1 MDLAERRK
9 TALVRFV
16 SAWSGMASLFGFNPS
31 TARVRALL
39 FGAGVPLSLSEIAE
53 RLGISRGNA
62 SMCLKELRGWGVIQK
77 ISKPPDRQD
86 WYASRGDL
94 FRQTIAIA
102 RQRKRRE
109 FDPVVGG
116 ALAALADLAQ
126 GANPEQAQRIHEIEE
141 YLTALDRVGR
151 EVLENEPAALALIE
165 LLRRSFG
172 RPKEEE

>member
-1 MDLAERRK
+1 MARTQDRDA
-9 TALVRFV
+9 ALDRFV
-16 SAWSGMASLFGFNPS
+16 AAWAGMASLFGFNPS
-31 TARVRALL
+31 TARVSALL
-39 FGAGVPLSLSEIAE
+39 IGAAAPLSLSEIAR

-62 SMCLKELRGWGVIQK
+62 SMCLKELRAWGVIQK

-116 ALAALADLAQ
+116 ALAALADLTM
-126 GANPEQAQRIHEIEE
+126 GAKPEEVQRIHEIEE

-172 RPKEEE
+172 RPKQS

>member
-1 MDLAERRK
+1 MMTRSEDREA
-9 TALVRFV
+9 ALDRFV
-16 SAWSGMASLFGFNPS
+16 AAWAGMASLFGFNPS
-31 TARVRALL
+31 TARVSALL
-39 FGAGVPLSLSEIAE
+39 IGSAAALSLAEIAE

-62 SMCLKELRGWGVIQK
+62 SMCLKELRAWGVVQRIA
-77 ISKPPDRQD
+77 KPPDRQD
-86 WYASRGDL
+86 WYVSRGDL

-109 FDPVVGG
+109 FDPVVGD
-116 ALAALADLAQ
+116 AVAALADLGK
-126 GANPEQAQRIHEIEE
+126 GASPEEAQRIQEIEE

-172 RPKEEE
+172 RRKEA

>member
-1 MDLAERRK
+1 MARSEDRDA
-9 TALVRFV
+9 ALDRFV
-16 SAWSGMASLFGFNPS
+16 AAWAGMASLFGFNPS
-31 TARVRALL
+31 TARVSALL
-39 FGAGVPLSLSEIAE
+39 IGAAAPLSLSEIAD

-77 ISKPPDRQD
+77 ISRPSDRQD

-116 ALAALADLAQ
+116 ALAALAGLSK
-126 GANPEQAQRIHEIEE
+126 GANPEEARRIHEIEE

-151 EVLENEPAALALIE
+151 EVLDNEPAALALIE

-172 RPKEEE
+172 SAKEVE